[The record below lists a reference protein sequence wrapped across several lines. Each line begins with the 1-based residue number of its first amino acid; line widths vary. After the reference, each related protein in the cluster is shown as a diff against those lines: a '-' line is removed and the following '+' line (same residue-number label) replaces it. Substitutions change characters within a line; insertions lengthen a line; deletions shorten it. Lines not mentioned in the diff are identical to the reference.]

1 MPDAPLS
8 DVALKDLAIS
18 QTETGDIE
26 AAKQTASR
34 ITDGPLQRS
43 AWMQILY
50 AQFYQLHDLKGVKE
64 TIISLPNNDLW
75 IGSWVHDLVL
85 NTAKSGDIDFAL
97 TIVNKLPES
106 TPRGRFLLLIAS
118 VQAQQG
124 DYQGAESTVN
134 TLEPGNTWRDGA
146 LLYVAREMISRGK
159 TAEADDIMARIVD
172 PQIRAAALNPSTSSP
187 TEPRS

>member
-1 MPDAPLS
+1 MPDAPFS
-8 DVALKDLAIS
+8 DVDLKDLAIS

-34 ITDGPLQRS
+34 ITDGTLQRG

-50 AQFYQLHDLKGVKE
+50 AQFYQLQDLKGVKE

-75 IGSWVHDLVL
+75 IGSWVHDLIL

-106 TPRGRFLLLIAS
+106 TPRGHFLLLIAS

-124 DYQGAESTVN
+124 DY
-134 TLEPGNTWRDGA
+134 
-146 LLYVAREMISRGK
+146 
-159 TAEADDIMARIVD
+159 
-172 PQIRAAALNPSTSSP
+172 
-187 TEPRS
+187 